1 MRMSFKASM
10 PDPPHSNYTDCR
22 GGDIGIGISESARII
37 SFSADCRFPA
47 VTSMRVGGFLEK
59 PSVLCSYAADTVCAA
74 RDIHSDCFGF
84 VSAFPFVDG
93 EAISGVFGSEGSD

>member
-10 PDPPHSNYTDCR
+10 PDPRILDCR
-22 GGDIGIGISESARII
+22 GGGIGIGISESARII

-74 RDIHSDCFGF
+74 GDIHSGYFGF
-84 VSAFPFVDG
+84 VSAFPFADG